1 MESSKLP
8 SVPLASFGHAVVAE
22 VLPVFV
28 SVELVLRLPDF
39 VAVAATVLPAFE
51 ALKPKWDLLS
61 EGDAEP
67 QWLVVAS
74 ATAVGNLV
82 SYSII
87 YWVTSKL
94 NLRWVILWSKK
105 VAGV

>member
-1 MESSKLP
+1 MESTKLP
-8 SVPLASFGHAVVAE
+8 LVPLASFGHAVVAE
-22 VLPVFV
+22 VLLVFV
-28 SVELVLRLPDF
+28 AVELLLLPDF
-39 VAVAATVLPAFE
+39 AAVVATVHPAFA

-61 EGDAEP
+61 EVVAEP

-74 ATAVGNLV
+74 ATVVRNLV

-94 NLRWVILWSKK
+94 NLGWVILWSKM